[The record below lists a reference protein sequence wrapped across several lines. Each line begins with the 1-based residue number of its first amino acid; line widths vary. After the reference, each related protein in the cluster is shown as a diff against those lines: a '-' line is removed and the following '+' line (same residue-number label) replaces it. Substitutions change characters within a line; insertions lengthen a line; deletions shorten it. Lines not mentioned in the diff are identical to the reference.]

1 MYYRIFSASPLLRY
15 CVWVI
20 AFGLV
25 GWSIAVVGVSS
36 RFSQAVRA
44 YPCFAVLTLLTSSLL
59 LCSHTRL
66 LGPFC
71 P

>member
-1 MYYRIFSASPLLRY
+1 MAIEITYGVSCPLSKLAVLTMYYRIFSASPVLRY

-36 RFSQAVRA
+36 RW
-44 YPCFAVLTLLTSSLL
+44 PPTLLLL
-59 LCSHTRL
+59 LPHRGC
-66 LGPFC
+66 
-71 P
+71 